1 MLLRLMLICI
11 PLALVARWLGFP
23 PLLVFGLAAVSVM
36 PLAELMGEATEV
48 FARRFGPTVGGLL
61 NATLGIAPEVIICI
75 LGLRNGLHEVV
86 KASITGSIL
95 ANLLLGL
102 GLAMVIGGRRHG
114 FQSFDKLH
122 AGLNAGL
129 LVLASIGLIVP
140 AVFHHISSVHDER
153 FSIETA
159 LVLLVVYGLSV
170 WFTLK
175 GGQQQWETPQAEL
188 NAESARLPHTP
199 HWSQG
204 KALGILAA
212 ATCTLALVSEVL
224 TASLEPAAHALGL
237 SATFSGVVLLAI
249 VGNAGEILNAVRFAR
264 EDQMDVAFSIA
275 VGAGIQIALM
285 VAPLLV
291 LVSLLMGRPM
301 NLVFTPF
308 EVISVVIAVI
318 ITARLTSDGKCHWME
333 GVLLLGV
340 YAILALAFFD
350 LPDSAAAGG

>member
-1 MLLRLMLICI
+1 
-11 PLALVARWLGFP
+11 
-23 PLLVFGLAAVSVM
+23 
-36 PLAELMGEATEV
+36 
-48 FARRFGPTVGGLL
+48 
-61 NATLGIAPEVIICI
+61 
-75 LGLRNGLHEVV
+75 
-86 KASITGSIL
+86 
-95 ANLLLGL
+95 
-102 GLAMVIGGRRHG
+102 
-114 FQSFDKLH
+114 
-122 AGLNAGL
+122 
-129 LVLASIGLIVP
+129 
-140 AVFHHISSVHDER
+140 
-153 FSIETA
+153 
-159 LVLLVVYGLSV
+159 
-170 WFTLK
+170 
-175 GGQQQWETPQAEL
+175 
-188 NAESARLPHTP
+188 
-199 HWSQG
+199 
-204 KALGILAA
+204 
-212 ATCTLALVSEVL
+212 
-224 TASLEPAAHALGL
+224 LGL

-340 YAILALAFFD
+340 YVILALAFFD